1 MLDPAKKILQQ
12 RKIKDR
18 LGNGV
23 LTAGFDFVFETPDSL
38 IEIGHARVRPYA
50 DHKIRACANRVSANI
65 EATVQVVYDVHQPD
79 WVDVEDRC
87 GVGIIAHFWR
97 VAGGGDQIVYV
108 VRWCDLQLG
117 LYTEHVALS
126 VVVLA

>member
-1 MLDPAKKILQQ
+1 MLDPAKKIFQQ
-12 RKIKDR
+12 RKSKDR
-18 LGNGV
+18 LGTRV
-23 LTAGFDFVFETPDSL
+23 LTAGFDFVFETPDFL

-79 WVDVEDRC
+79 CVDVEDRC

-97 VAGGGDQIVYV
+97 IAGDADQISYAVFCLKKKKN
-108 VRWCDLQLG
+108 RHDHTN
-117 LYTEHVALS
+117 LYKITTL
-126 VVVLA
+126 